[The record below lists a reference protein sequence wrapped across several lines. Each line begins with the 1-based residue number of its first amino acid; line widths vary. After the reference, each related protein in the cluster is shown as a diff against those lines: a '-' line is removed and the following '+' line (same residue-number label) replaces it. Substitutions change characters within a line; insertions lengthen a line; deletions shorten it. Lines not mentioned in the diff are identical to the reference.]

1 MRLVYQTFDF
11 CCAVRSVFTQTPHPQ
26 QIFGQVAL
34 NYEAMALQQ
43 CRIGSPIFTKV
54 PAGLC
59 WSLKSRLN
67 ESTWSDSAWK
77 SWLSRFL
84 RWGCEVPVAKS
95 RVKFRRASLPLSWS
109 STLVLHPS
117 QSGYENRFAMLDV
130 SGIPLQNEINSG
142 ELAGISMSMGLVTRS
157 LALDGKWCWDVLSPN
172 TFSTPNHP
180 ILSYHKHRSHQITIA
195 APSIAKVFPK
205 MAATIFAT
213 SAPAAFR
220 IWQQVVI
227 LWDRHLISGFGL
239 KNPCFPQRDAKE
251 FEENTQK
258 RSENWCTT
266 RNTSKQPKN
275 KQTNIKRIPTQTVF
289 FSPVMRP
296 FFSSW
301 RVANNREGQVHCWA
315 ELA

>member
-11 CCAVRSVFTQTPHPQ
+11 CCAVRPVFTQTPHPQ

-34 NYEAMALQQ
+34 NYEAMALQR

-67 ESTWSDSAWK
+67 DSTWSDSAWK

-117 QSGYENRFAMLDV
+117 QSGYENSFAMLDV

-142 ELAGISMSMGLVTRS
+142 ELAGTSMSMGLVTRS

-180 ILSYHKHRSHQITIA
+180 ILSNHKHRSHQITIA

-213 SAPAAFR
+213 SAASCVSHLTTGSNPVRPTPDFWLRAQEPMFSTTRRQR
-220 IWQQVVI
+220 IWRKHSETVRKLVY
-227 LWDRHLISGFGL
+227 H
-239 KNPCFPQRDAKE
+239 
-251 FEENTQK
+251 QK
-258 RSENWCTT
+258 HFKTT
-266 RNTSKQPKN
+266 K
-275 KQTNIKRIPTQTVF
+275 KQTNKHQKDPNSDSVF
-289 FSPVMRP
+289 FAGDEAI
-296 FFSSW
+296 FFLLTRS
-301 RVANNREGQVHCWA
+301 
-315 ELA
+315 